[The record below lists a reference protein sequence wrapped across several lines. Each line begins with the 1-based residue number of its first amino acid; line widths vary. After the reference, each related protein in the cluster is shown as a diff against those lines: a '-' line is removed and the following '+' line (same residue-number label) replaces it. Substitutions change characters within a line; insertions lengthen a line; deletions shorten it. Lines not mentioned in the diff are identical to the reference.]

1 MARTIPIEKI
11 RNIGI
16 IAHIDAGKTTTTE
29 RMLFYSGYLHK
40 IGEVDE
46 GTAFMDY
53 MEQERERGITIMSA
67 AVTTFWQNYQV
78 NIIDTPGHVDFT
90 SEVQRSLRVL
100 DGAIA
105 VLCAVDGVEPQTERV
120 WHQADEFNVPR
131 IAYINKM
138 DRMGADFDRV
148 LQMMIDKLAAN
159 PIAVQIPIG
168 AEENFEGI
176 IDLIK
181 MKAYYF
187 DVQKMGAEYE
197 ISDIPENMLEI
208 AQKYH
213 AQMIEKIT
221 EFDDSILE
229 KYLSS
234 EEIYED
240 EIKSSL
246 RKGTISLNCVPVFCG
261 SSLKNVGVQTLL
273 DGVIDYL
280 PSPSD
285 IGFVEG
291 ADANALDKI
300 IKVRLTDEEPFSALS
315 FKVLSDSFVGRLNF
329 VRIYSGVLKVGQM
342 VENST
347 INKKERVNKI
357 FRIYSN
363 KREEIQEV
371 YSGEIVAIPS
381 LKFTSTGDTLCNGR
395 MVIYD
400 KIRFL
405 DPVIDMS
412 LEAKTQAEQE
422 KMLQA
427 LSKLSDEDPTF
438 RFKFDD
444 ENGQIIISGVGELQL
459 EIAVD
464 RLKTEF
470 NLAARSGKPQVSYK
484 ETINQSVSSDYHF
497 ERIIAGKNQ
506 IGDVSVEISP
516 NERGKGL
523 VVENTIDNKAIPKF
537 LIDAAMNGISEAIQ
551 MGLHGYPLLDVVV
564 KLIKIEYIEGS
575 TTETGI
581 KIAGS
586 IAVKNALNKIGTVLL
601 EPIFKVEIVSPEQ
614 YVGDIISDLNA
625 RKGRIEGIDS
635 KGNLQIVI
643 GYAPLSNLFGYVTDL
658 RSLSQGRA
666 SFTMVF
672 SHYNT
677 INNMNFV

>member
-484 ETINQSVSSDYHF
+484 ETINQSASSDYHF

>member
-497 ERIIAGKNQ
+497 ERIIASKNQ

-523 VVENTIDNKAIPKF
+523 VVENTIANKAIPKF